1 MELKKKFVMAAAAAM
16 LATAA
21 NTTDVK
27 AMDEKPV
34 KPKAEEK
41 ENCYGIAKAG
51 KNDCGWAGGS
61 CHGSLTKDGDKT
73 AYITLPKGLCERL
86 VGGSLKSS

>member
-1 MELKKKFVMAAAAAM
+1 MAAAAAAM

-21 NTTDVK
+21 QAAETPKKPAPAKKPAT
-27 AMDEKPV
+27 EK
-34 KPKAEEK
+34 
-41 ENCYGIAKAG
+41 CYGVSKAG
-51 KNDCGWAGGS
+51 KNDCGWAGGG

-73 AYITLPKGLCERL
+73 AWIEMPKGLCARL